1 MESLEERV
9 ASMPYSKTLR
19 PGVACTAI
27 FAILLVPSA
36 AAAATTTAHLRVV
49 NTAGT
54 TLADQSQVT
63 GDVTIKTDPG
73 AECFGSGTGGT
84 GMDRS
89 MPGPNALGIVK
100 DASASNGALR
110 PLSVTDYYYPGFG
123 LGLCGVGGFQASGS
137 ASWYVK
143 VNHVGTPVSG
153 SQSILNSG
161 DEVLWYLTPTYPYAD
176 ELQLIAPTVA
186 QAGKPFTVTV
196 FSYDNAGHRS
206 PVAGAVVGGAELPT
220 PPTGADG
227 ITTVQL
233 TKSAALQAQHGSD
246 IPSNRP
252 IVCVLTPQ
260 NTCGATR
267 NRIIGTNRGD
277 RIRGSGQ
284 PDQVRA
290 RAGDDRVN
298 TNGGLPD
305 IVNCGRGKDKA
316 VIGSNDVARRCEKV
330 IRKR

>member
-1 MESLEERV
+1 
-9 ASMPYSKTLR
+9 MPYSNSLR
-19 PGVACTAI
+19 LGVACLAFMSMLLVPGVA
-27 FAILLVPSA
+27 A
-36 AAAATTTAHLRVV
+36 AGTTTANLRVV
-49 NTAGT
+49 TTSGT

-73 AECFGSGTGGT
+73 AECFGPGTGGT

-100 DASASNGALR
+100 DASESNGALR
-110 PLSVTDYYYPGFG
+110 PLSVTYYYYPAFG

-143 VNHVGTPVSG
+143 VNHVGTTVSG

-196 FSYDNAGHRS
+196 FSYDNVGHRG

-233 TKSAALQAQHGSD
+233 TKSATLQAQHGSD

-252 IVCVLTPQ
+252 IVCVLTAQ
-260 NTCGATR
+260 NTCGAPR
-267 NRIIGTNRGD
+267 NKIVGTKRSD
-277 RIRGSGQ
+277 RIGGTKM
-284 PDQVRA
+284 PDQVRS
-290 RAGDDRVN
+290 RGGDDRIN
-298 TNGGLPD
+298 TRGGLPD
-305 IVNCGRGKDKA
+305 VVNCGHGKDRA
-316 VIGSNDVARRCEKV
+316 VIGPNDVARHCEKV